1 MCNWLFSEKIR
12 IGVASRTVARQGLSL
27 LAMIVAGTFATGP
40 LQAQTTYS
48 RSAAAADE
56 NVFEV
61 TPFIGYMAGGKF
73 EDPTDTSERDV
84 QADTNWGLFL
94 NLNADSPERQYELFY
109 SKQGTTVEGA
119 VPIDMDI
126 EYLQIGGIVN
136 FTDVQHAIPYFGITV
151 GGTQLSPDGDGLD
164 SETKLSFTVGGGV
177 KVPITKH
184 IGLRFDARAFVT
196 LLSTDGNLFC
206 VSGSTGGTCR
216 ITAKSDTFVQ
226 YALGLGVV
234 AAF

>member
-12 IGVASRTVARQGLSL
+12 MGAAGATAARQGWSL
-27 LAMIVAGTFATGP
+27 LAMMVAGVFAAGSV
-40 LQAQTTYS
+40 QAQATQS
-48 RSAAAADE
+48 RSAATDE
-56 NVFEV
+56 NIFEV

-119 VPIDMDI
+119 IPIDMDI

-136 FTDVQHAIPYFGITV
+136 FTDVEHAIPYFGITV
-151 GGTQLSPDGDGLD
+151 GGTQFSPDGDGLD
-164 SETKLSFTVGGGV
+164 NETKLSFTVGGGV

-196 LLSTDGNLFC
+196 LLDSDANFFC
-206 VSGSTGGTCR
+206 VSGSAGGTCR
-216 ITAKSDTFVQ
+216 ISAKSDTFVQ